1 MAATAGV
8 IDKAIIKRAAQVLFF
23 LLLQA
28 VIFFLAAGSP
38 DFPRAWLYFGVYLIY
53 LAVNM
58 AVFLKW
64 NPDVIRARSE
74 VRLTESWDVAFGI
87 IYAVSTV
94 LTPAIAGLDVGRFH
108 WSVLDARF
116 AALGILLFIP
126 GAALVTWAM
135 AVNKFF
141 EGTVRVQKD
150 RGQKVISAGPYA
162 FVRHPGYAGMS
173 LIYIA
178 PPLILGSAYA
188 LIPAAAIVVG
198 LVVRTHFEDRMLQ
211 EELDGYEDYA
221 KRVRWR
227 LVPGIW

>member
-1 MAATAGV
+1 MDQTASG
-8 IDKAIIKRAAQVLFF
+8 IGKAIIRRGAQVLSF
-23 LLLQA
+23 LFLQA
-28 VIFFLAAGSP
+28 AVFFLAAGSP
-38 DFPRAWLYFGVYLIY
+38 DFPRAWLYFSIYLVY

-64 NPDVIRARSE
+64 NPDIIGARSE
-74 VRLTESWDVAFGI
+74 TKLVKSWDVAFGI
-87 IYAVSTV
+87 VYTLSMV

-116 AALGILLFIP
+116 AALGILLFVP
-126 GAALVTWAM
+126 GAVLITWAM

-141 EGTVRVQKD
+141 EGTVRIQKD

-162 FVRHPGYAGMS
+162 YVRHPGYAGMS

-211 EELDGYEDYA
+211 EELDGYAAYA
-221 KRVRWR
+221 KKVRYR